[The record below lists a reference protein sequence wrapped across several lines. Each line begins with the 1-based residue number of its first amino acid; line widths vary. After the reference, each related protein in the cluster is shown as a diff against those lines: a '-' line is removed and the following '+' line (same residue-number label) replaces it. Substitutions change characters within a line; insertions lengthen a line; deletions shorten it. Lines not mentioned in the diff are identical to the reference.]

1 MYVNPD
7 QIPIPKCLLISN
19 KIEGMKIKLGAVK
32 TAFKDTYINGKIIRY
47 RIINT
52 VTKLVPSELNKKIL

>member
-19 KIEGMKIKLGAVK
+19 KIGVMFLKLLAVK
-32 TAFKDTYINGKIIRY
+32 TAFKDTTNVHQWQIISY
-47 RIINT
+47 RIIKD
-52 VTKLVPSELNKKIL
+52 VTKLVPNELK